1 MANKLKYDGE
11 IEFDDLM
18 ETVDY
23 IGTVGIVKKPYILT
37 LNGIEK
43 AFADTTSI
51 VPYVEKHLKI
61 KVTYGEAFDFDA

>member
-23 IGTVGIVKKPYILT
+23 IGTNYSDKPYILT